1 MSENALPDVMV
12 SLRRLFVQDRLRVF
26 LNATRLDPYH
36 AREVEAWGRVVAA
49 MRPDDHIVWMTF
61 WHADE
66 RYFEQAA
73 AWYAATPV
81 PPSRVWVL
89 GNTEQ
94 EVAAARR
101 AGFRASWVNHNA
113 WLDDR
118 VLRPQPVAKT
128 SRAIL
133 VSQLAPYK
141 RVHLAAKVQ
150 DLVVAPASLFRLH
163 REVDTA
169 MLSGARFVWELPE
182 GGIAALLGSS
192 RVGLILSV
200 EEGACFASS
209 EYLLCGIPVVSTPS
223 RGGRDVFYT
232 RDNSWLVAPDPD
244 EVERGVARMIAR
256 APDPWVLHEAH
267 VAMSRVFR
275 ARFCDEVLG
284 AMFRENGCTADPQA
298 VLEQVYCNKLV
309 GFVPER
315 DALALVNG

>member
-1 MSENALPDVMV
+1 MSDGAQADVMV
-12 SLRRLFVQDRLRVF
+12 SFRELFRQGRVRVF

-36 AREVEAWGRVVAA
+36 AKEGEAWGRVVAA
-49 MRPDDHIVWMTF
+49 MGPEDHLVWMTF

-66 RYFEQAA
+66 RYFEAAA
-73 AWYAATPV
+73 AWYAASPV

-101 AGFRASWVNHNA
+101 AGFRAAWVNHNA

-141 RVHLAAKVQ
+141 RVHLAAKVE
-150 DLVVAPASLFRLH
+150 DLVVAPASLFSLH
-163 REVDTA
+163 KEVDTS

-244 EVERGVARMIAR
+244 EVARGVARMIER
-256 APDPWVLHEAH
+256 APDPWAIHEAH
-267 VAMSRVFR
+267 AALNRTFR
-275 ARFCDEVLG
+275 ARFCDEVFGVL
-284 AMFRENGCTADPQA
+284 FREARVDADPA
-298 VLEQVYCNKLV
+298 TVLGQVYRNKLV
-309 GFVPER
+309 GYLSAR
-315 DALALVNG
+315 DALALVAG